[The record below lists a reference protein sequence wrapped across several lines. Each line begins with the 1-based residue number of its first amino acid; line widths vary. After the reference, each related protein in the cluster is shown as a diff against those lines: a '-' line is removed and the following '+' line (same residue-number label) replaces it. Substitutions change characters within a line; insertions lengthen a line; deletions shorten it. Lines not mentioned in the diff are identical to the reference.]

1 MKTLNESLKN
11 IIDNIINEAEQK
23 SQPYNFIISLD
34 KDYKSTDDTELN
46 KFRDPKKGRKAYVDM
61 VCNMLGI
68 GVKND
73 EEENKSLIKKLKS
86 IFSSETSKDSDND
99 ILKKYNT
106 FIQFVEGA
114 WEAWIYEWG
123 GTKDKIP
130 FRFNGSKRP
139 KIARAYD
146 QYRVQKGWPVS
157 ITSKR
162 YGYIT
167 IKVGNGLGSGQKG
180 LKLEDDIYNGLCQYM
195 ANDCSLAG
203 LNVSKPVLNAL
214 IYINDS
220 ELKNILKEVSKNLHE
235 EYPNLSDQK
244 FADAIKNYI
253 NKTGASNTK
262 RHILDII
269 PTSDDIYDGDED
281 VDPQKVK
288 QTYSHRK
295 SILNTSG
302 NKISDITITD
312 PSTKNQTYL
321 SIKDSTAQLS
331 GVIVS
336 PSKNGINWMDNYL
349 DDIEDNESGQ
359 KFKQFWSMLG
369 LIPDGEKL
377 VKGGYSVKQAFKLI
391 NSNKDTNNN
400 ENIKLAVS
408 NKPSKKLGDMI
419 QRLIGGNYWYISPK
433 KCIYISDEPQN
444 WSFKADDAYVTS
456 SGRTIN
462 IKGSINNIPASI
474 IIRTSDATRK
484 YPNRMFPKL
493 DVEKLLNIKGEEI
506 PA

>member
-1 MKTLNESLKN
+1 MKSINETLEN
-11 IIDNIINEAEQK
+11 IISDIINEAEQK

-34 KDYKSTDDTELN
+34 KDYKSTDDAELN
-46 KFRDPKKGRKAYVDM
+46 KFRDPKKGRRAYVDM
-61 VCNMLGI
+61 VCNILGI
-68 GVKND
+68 GVKKD
-73 EEENKSLIKKLKS
+73 GDENKGLIKKLKS
-86 IFSSETSKDSDND
+86 IFSSETSKDSDKD
-99 ILKKYNT
+99 ILRKYNT

-114 WEAWIYEWG
+114 WEAWIYEWE

-146 QYRVQKGWPVS
+146 QYRVQKGWPAS
-157 ITSKR
+157 IASKR

-203 LNVSKPVLNAL
+203 LNVSKPVMNAL

-220 ELKNILKEVSKNLHE
+220 ELKNILKEVSKDLHE
-235 EYPNLSDQK
+235 EYANLSDQR
-244 FADAIKNYI
+244 FAEAIKNYI

-262 RHILDII
+262 RNVFDII

-281 VDPQKVK
+281 VNPQKVK
-288 QTYSHRK
+288 QTYDRRK
-295 SILNTSG
+295 NILNNSG
-302 NKISDITITD
+302 NQISDITIVNPKTNE
-312 PSTKNQTYL
+312 PTYL
-321 SIKDSTAQLS
+321 SIKDSSAQLS
-331 GVIVS
+331 GVIIS
-336 PSKNGINWMDNYL
+336 PSRKGVNWMDNYL
-349 DDIEDNESGQ
+349 DDIEDDESSQ
-359 KFKQFWSMLG
+359 KFKQFWTMMG
-369 LIPDGEKL
+369 LVPDGDKKI
-377 VKGGYSVKQAFKLI
+377 KGGYSVKQAFKMI
-391 NSNKDTNNN
+391 NPNATRKDD
-400 ENIKLAVS
+400 NIELAVS
-408 NKPSKKLGDMI
+408 NKPSKMLGDLI

-433 KCIYISDEPQN
+433 KCIYISNEPQN
-444 WSFKADDAYVTS
+444 WTFKADEAYVTAT
-456 SGRTIN
+456 GRTIN
-462 IKGSINNIPASI
+462 IKGTVNNIPASI
-474 IIRTSDATRK
+474 IIRTSDVTRK